1 MAVLFTVLLGFS
13 SILIGYFLYDFGK
26 QNFIRET
33 EAAIDIEI
41 EHILAISKDSKAS
54 EIVNYISKRSKYG
67 KHPVYL
73 YQNKDGSVLAGNIK
87 AVPDNIEIIKE
98 GVISFL
104 VDLGDMKHLVAA
116 KVHTFSNGSRLL
128 VARDITDIMQ
138 SYDRLKLFSVVII
151 SFMLLVILISFF
163 ISTFVVTRIN
173 KIANTAKEIMDT
185 GDLSRRIEVDSN
197 WDDISYLAKN
207 LNELLTRIESLMEG
221 IRDVSDNIAHD
232 LRTPITRLRGE
243 LEGLKNN
250 NLSGEDI
257 DKLVLEVDNILSIF
271 NSLLRIANIEKCKR
285 KQSFKEVDISNILN
299 DVIELYEPLADD
311 KKIGIKKNLEGAFDI
326 SGDSDLLFQMF
337 ANLIDNAIKFS
348 DKKDSIIITS
358 KNNNDEYEVVIE
370 DSGIGIA
377 NDEVEHVFDRFYR
390 VEKSRNTSGS
400 GLGLSMVK
408 AILDLHN
415 AKIKLIDNNPGLKAT
430 LSFSLN
436 PYKSYNVQEN

>member
-1 MAVLFTVLLGFS
+1 MAVLFTALLGLS

-41 EHILAISKDSKAS
+41 EHILAVSKDSKAS
-54 EIVNYISKRSKYG
+54 KIAGYISKRSKSG

-73 YQNKDGSVLAGNIK
+73 YQDKNGAVLAGNIE
-87 AVPDNIEIIKE
+87 AVPDDIKIIKE

-104 VDLGDMKHLVAA
+104 VDLGAFQHLVAA
-116 KVHTFSNGSRLL
+116 KVHTFNNGSRLL
-128 VARDITDIMQ
+128 VARDITDIIQ
-138 SYDRLKLFSVVII
+138 SYDRLKFFSVVII

-173 KIANTAKEIMDT
+173 KIANTAKEIMNT

-197 WDDISYLAKN
+197 WDDISYLAKT
-207 LNELLTRIESLMEG
+207 LNDLLTRIESLMQG
-221 IRDVSDNIAHD
+221 LRDVSDNIAHD

-243 LEGLKNN
+243 LEGLKNKK
-250 NLSGEDI
+250 LSGKDI
-257 DKLVLEVDNILSIF
+257 DKLVLEADNILSIF
-271 NSLLRIANIEKCKR
+271 NSLLRIANIEKGKR

-311 KKIGIKKNLEGAFDI
+311 KKIGIKKNLEGGCQI

-348 DKKDSIIITS
+348 GKKGDITITS
-358 KNNNDEYEVVIE
+358 KNNDGEYEVVIA
-370 DSGIGIA
+370 DSGIGIEH
-377 NDEVEHVFDRFYR
+377 DEIEKVFDRFYR
-390 VEKSRNTSGS
+390 ADKSRNTQGS

-408 AILDLHN
+408 AVSELHN
-415 AKIKLIDNNPGLKAT
+415 ANIKLADNNPGLKVT
-430 LSFSLN
+430 LSFS
-436 PYKSYNVQEN
+436 

>member
-1 MAVLFTVLLGFS
+1 MAVLFAALLGLSSVLL
-13 SILIGYFLYDFGK
+13 GYFLYDFGK

-41 EHILAISKDSKAS
+41 EHIVAVSKDSEAI
-54 EIVNYISKRSKYG
+54 EIANYISKRSKSG

-73 YQNKDGSVLAGNIK
+73 YQDKDGALLTGNIK

-104 VDLGDMKHLVAA
+104 VDLGDVQHLVAA

-138 SYDRLKLFSVVII
+138 SYDRLKIFSVVII
-151 SFMLLVILISFF
+151 SFILLVILISFF

-197 WDDISYLAKN
+197 WDDISYLAKI
-207 LNELLTRIESLMEG
+207 LNDLLTRIESLMQG
-221 IRDVSDNIAHD
+221 LRDVSDNIAHD

-243 LEGLKNN
+243 LEGLKNKK
-250 NLSGEDI
+250 LSGKDI
-257 DKLVLEVDNILSIF
+257 DKLVLEADNILSIF
-271 NSLLRIANIEKCKR
+271 NSLLRIANIEKGKR
-285 KQSFKEVDISNILN
+285 KKSFKEVCISNILN

-311 KKIGIKKNLEGAFDI
+311 KKIGIKKKLGDSYKI
-326 SGDSDLLFQMF
+326 LGDSDLLFQMF

-348 DKKDSIIITS
+348 DQNGNITITS
-358 KNNNDEYEVVIE
+358 KNHDGEYEVLIA
-370 DSGIGIA
+370 DSGIGIE
-377 NDEVEHVFDRFYR
+377 NDEFEHVFDRFYR
-390 VEKSRNTSGS
+390 AEKSRSTPGS

-408 AILDLHN
+408 AVANLHN
-415 AKIKLIDNNPGLKAT
+415 AKISLYENNPGLKVT
-430 LSFSLN
+430 LSFS
-436 PYKSYNVQEN
+436 